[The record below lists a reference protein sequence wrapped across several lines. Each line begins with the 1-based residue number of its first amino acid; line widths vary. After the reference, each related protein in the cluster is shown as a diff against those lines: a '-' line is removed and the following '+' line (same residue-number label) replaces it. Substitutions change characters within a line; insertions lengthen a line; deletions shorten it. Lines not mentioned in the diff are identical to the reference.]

1 MTNKLSAKEL
11 ILQRGLRPKKSFG
24 QNFMLDQQVNR
35 SFSQAV
41 ADFGAALKV
50 IEIGAGTGSLTTHL
64 LSFAKEV
71 HAVERDRDLVPV
83 LHEQFKE
90 FIESQQLII
99 HEADGARFP
108 IEQLASP
115 KSPAVLVGNLPYHL
129 TSSII
134 FLAINHA
141 QSLQGAVF
149 LVQKEVADRLAALP
163 NTKQYG
169 FLTVVLKL
177 IFSIDKVCLVNRAAF
192 WPVPKVDSA
201 IIRFRKIKD
210 APVID
215 SQEKFIVFV
224 REVFQQRRKKL
235 STILRHQVSAE
246 QFAKANIDPNLR
258 PENLS
263 PEQFLGLFVVKN
275 QD

>member
-35 SFSQAV
+35 SFAAAV
-41 ADFGAALKV
+41 ADFGNDV
-50 IEIGAGTGSLTTHL
+50 NVVEIGAGTGSLTAHL
-64 LSFAKEV
+64 LSFAKVV

-83 LHEQFKE
+83 LKEEFKE
-90 FIESQQLII
+90 AIAQTKLVI

-108 IEQLASP
+108 LEQVISTDDP
-115 KSPAVLVGNLPYHL
+115 GVLVGNLPYHL

-134 FLAINHA
+134 FLAITHVA
-141 QSLQGAVF
+141 SLRGAVF
-149 LVQKEVADRLAALP
+149 LVQKEVADRLAAP
-163 NTKQYG
+163 ANTKQYG

-177 IFSIDKVCLVNRAAF
+177 MFHIDKVCLVNRAAF

-201 IIRFRKIKD
+201 IVRLRRLKD
-210 APVID
+210 GKTIPD
-215 SQEKFIVFV
+215 QEKFIAFV

-235 STILRHQVSAE
+235 STILRGVINEE
-246 QFAKANIDPNLR
+246 QFSRANIDPNLR
-258 PENLS
+258 PENLL
-263 PEQFLGLFVVKN
+263 PEQFLELFRVKIAE
-275 QD
+275 